1 MGPEHMQDGKTHNRM
16 MVAAEKM
23 ILGSLCVGIFALAL
37 IVIRSGLPT
46 G

>member
-1 MGPEHMQDGKTHNRM
+1 MQNGNTRNRM
-16 MVAAEKM
+16 MIIAENI
-23 ILGSLCVGIFALAL
+23 ILGSLCVGMFALAL

>member
-1 MGPEHMQDGKTHNRM
+1 MQNGNTHNRM
-16 MVAAEKM
+16 MVVAEKM
-23 ILGSLCVGIFALAL
+23 ILGSLCVGMLALAL